1 MTLSPLLN
9 LNQPRPSIPPDPQKN
24 YWKNLGMVL
33 DCDMA
38 MQVKSLF
45 ESSEDG
51 GTNEE
56 AEDAGGEVVLGIV
69 AVVPGH
75 FVELEGS

>member
-1 MTLSPLLN
+1 
-9 LNQPRPSIPPDPQKN
+9 
-24 YWKNLGMVL
+24 MVL

-75 FVELEGS
+75 FVQLEGS